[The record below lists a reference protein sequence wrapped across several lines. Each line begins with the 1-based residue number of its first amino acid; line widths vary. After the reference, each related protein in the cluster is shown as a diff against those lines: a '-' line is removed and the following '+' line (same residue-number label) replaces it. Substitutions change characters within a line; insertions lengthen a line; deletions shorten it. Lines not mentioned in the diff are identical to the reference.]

1 MLPKR
6 RHGQRNVGNKLSWTM
21 EWALNKNVRRR
32 FLGVVCSRKVTA
44 EESLFFLRAGF
55 FIKGPL
61 GLASEC
67 KLKG

>member
-32 FLGVVCSRKVTA
+32 FLAVVCSRNVTA
-44 EESLFFLRAGF
+44 EESHFFYEQVFL
-55 FIKGPL
+55 
-61 GLASEC
+61 
-67 KLKG
+67 